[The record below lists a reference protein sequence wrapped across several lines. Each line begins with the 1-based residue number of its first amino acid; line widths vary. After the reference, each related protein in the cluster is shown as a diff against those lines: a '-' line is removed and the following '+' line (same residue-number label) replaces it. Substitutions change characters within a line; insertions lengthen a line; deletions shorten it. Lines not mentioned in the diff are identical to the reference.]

1 MLSTLAGLPI
11 PMALAAVALL
21 GYLVGNWRRR
31 RIEFHKTNA
40 RRELRRAKSIIRSLE
55 DISTELRSNLT
66 QHQSSI
72 RLFRQRVG
80 ELAGN
85 NKMADWRQLSE
96 EADRALRPT
105 MRLATQIAQAYDE
118 LRQQMNLLM
127 TFTEIRTDPLTG
139 LSNRRGMDD
148 SLDTLFGLM
157 SRYGNPFSIMI
168 LDVDHFKRVNDE
180 QGHLFGDQI
189 LQKTAILLEECARDT
204 DIVVRYGGEEFV
216 ILMPETELDGATAFA
231 ERVRMEVEQDL
242 PITVSCGA
250 ATAGDGDTGD
260 KLFSRADQAL
270 YKAKNTGRNAAYG
283 HNGTSIEPAFPPHSD
298 EVVHDGPQVVL
309 PLEVSSPLQ
318 TTANYSI

>member
-189 LQKTAILLEECARDT
+189 LQKTAILLEKCARDT

-298 EVVHDGPQVVL
+298 EVVHDGHQVVL

>member
-298 EVVHDGPQVVL
+298 EVVHDGHQVVL

>member
-1 MLSTLAGLPI
+1 
-11 PMALAAVALL
+11 
-21 GYLVGNWRRR
+21 
-31 RIEFHKTNA
+31 
-40 RRELRRAKSIIRSLE
+40 
-55 DISTELRSNLT
+55 
-66 QHQSSI
+66 
-72 RLFRQRVG
+72 
-80 ELAGN
+80 
-85 NKMADWRQLSE
+85 
-96 EADRALRPT
+96 

-157 SRYGNPFSIMI
+157 SRYGNPFSIII

-298 EVVHDGPQVVL
+298 EVVHDGHQVVL